1 MLNVNGTR
9 KNCDFI
15 RKCKMVQISRATAV
29 IFVTV
34 KYDVLRSQMLRQ
46 VPIFFLKRYTKN
58 LIM

>member
-1 MLNVNGTR
+1 MKVNGTG

-15 RKCKMVQISRATAV
+15 RKCKMVQSSRATAV
-29 IFVTV
+29 IFATL
-34 KYDVLRSQMLRQ
+34 KYDVLRPQMLRQ